1 MIDVRAIWD
10 ELHKI
15 PRFRPQYPSEFVTRF
30 LFNNFPREQR
40 IGGIKVLDIGCG
52 AGRHVKLFA
61 EQGFDVSGIDF
72 SREAITHA
80 NEMLG
85 RFNLNAEMVY
95 GDVRELPYKDN
106 SFDAAVSF
114 GVFDYLDSKGMKKA
128 ISEMFRVL
136 KTKAKAFVLVRT
148 SDDYRF
154 GRGEEVEENTFI
166 LDTPETNEQGM
177 TMHFL
182 SQGGVYEYYSA
193 FSKISLEKFE
203 LTFNNLKNLDSA
215 WIIKVEK

>member
-1 MIDVRAIWD
+1 MIDVQTIWD

-30 LFNNFPREQR
+30 LFNNFPRER
-40 IGGIKVLDIGCG
+40 RKDKIKVLDIGCG

-80 NEMLG
+80 NEMLM
-85 RFNLNAEMVY
+85 RFSLNAKMVY
-95 GDVRELPYKDN
+95 GDVRELPYKDCT
-106 SFDAAVSF
+106 FDAAVSF

-128 ISEMFRVL
+128 IGEMFRVL
-136 KTKAKAFVLVRT
+136 KPRAKAFVLVRT
-148 SDDYRF
+148 SNDYRF
-154 GRGEEVEENTFI
+154 GRGEQIEENTFI

-182 SQGGVYEYYSA
+182 SQKDVYEYYSV
-193 FSKISLEKFE
+193 FSKVKLEKFE
-203 LTFNNLKNLDSA
+203 LTFNNLQDLDSA